1 MLVSCSYCSG
11 RHNRG
16 VSCPSRPRA
25 ANRAK
30 EENYITRFRSS
41 RAWQIKRG
49 EIKKRDKFLCLACF
63 QNGRYIFD
71 KLEIHH
77 IRPIAKAWHLRLE
90 ASNLITLCT
99 ACHKMAENGIIKAA
113 ELKEIVKNVVT
124 F

>member
-16 VSCPSRPRA
+16 VNCPRRPRA

-41 RAWQIKRG
+41 RAWQNIRG
-49 EIKKRDKFLCLACF
+49 EIKKRDKFLCMACL
-63 QNGRYIFD
+63 QNGRYTFD

-77 IRPIAKAWHLRLE
+77 IRPISKAWHLRLT
-90 ASNLITLCT
+90 ASNLITLCVN
-99 ACHKMAENGIIKAA
+99 CHKMAENGEIEAA
-113 ELKEIVKNVVT
+113 ELTKMATLSEA